1 MKVHVSS
8 DSTCDLSGA
17 LIEKYGIGITPLYIV
32 MGENSLKDG
41 LECTPADIFAA
52 VERTG
57 QLCSTAAVSVADYT
71 DYFGEKLKEYD
82 ELVHFTISSEMS
94 ACYQNACLAA
104 EEFAGRVFVV
114 DSRNLSTGIGHLV
127 LCAAE
132 LAAEGKSGAE
142 IKAAVDEKKAKLN
155 VSFVL
160 ETLNY
165 IHKGGRCSAVAALG
179 ANLLGLKP
187 CIEVRDGKMGV
198 GKKYRGSLKK
208 ALSAYVRDRLADT
221 ETLDLSRIFVTH
233 SAADDGIA
241 QEVASLVKE
250 LAPFEEVL
258 ITTAGSTISNH
269 CGPNCLGILYYNK

>member
-1 MKVHVSS
+1 MKVYVSA
-8 DSTCDLSGA
+8 DSTCDLSRE
-17 LIEKYGIGITPLYIV
+17 LVEKHGIGITPLYIV
-32 MGENSLKDG
+32 MGEESLKDG

-57 QLCSTAAVSVADYT
+57 QLCSTAAVSMADYM
-71 DYFGEKLKEYD
+71 DFFGEKLKEYD
-82 ELVHFTISSEMS
+82 EIVHFTISSEMS

-132 LAAEGKSGAE
+132 LAAEGEGGAE

-179 ANLLGLKP
+179 ANLLGLRP

-198 GKKYRGSLKK
+198 GKKYRGNLKK

-241 QEVASLVKE
+241 QEVAALVKE

>member
-1 MKVHVSS
+1 MSVYISS
-8 DSTCDLSGA
+8 DSTCDLSRE
-17 LIEKYGIGITPLYIV
+17 LIEKYNIGITPLYIV

-57 QLCSTAAVSVADYT
+57 QLCSTAAVSMADYM
-71 DYFGEKLKEYD
+71 DFFGEKLREYD
-82 ELVHFTISSEMS
+82 ELVHFTISSDMS

-104 EEFAGRVFVV
+104 EEFSGRVFVV
-114 DSRNLSTGIGHLV
+114 DSRSLSTGIGHLV
-127 LCAAE
+127 LNAAE
-132 LAAEGKSGAE
+132 LAAEGKGGAD
-142 IKAAVDEKKAKLN
+142 IKAAIDEKKEKLN

-208 ALSAYVRDRLADT
+208 SLAAYVRDRLEAPDSI
-221 ETLDLSRIFVTH
+221 DMKRIFVTH
-233 SAADDGIA
+233 SAADDAVA
-241 QEVASLVKE
+241 QEVAALVKE
-250 LAPFEEVL
+250 LAPFEEVI

>member
-1 MKVHVSS
+1 MKVYVSA
-8 DSTCDLSGA
+8 DSTCDLSRE
-17 LIEKYGIGITPLYIV
+17 LVEKHGIGITPLYIV
-32 MGENSLKDG
+32 MGEESLKDG

-57 QLCSTAAVSVADYT
+57 QLCSTAAVSMADYM
-71 DYFGEKLKEYD
+71 DFFGEKLKEYD
-82 ELVHFTISSEMS
+82 EIVHFTISSEMS

-104 EEFAGRVFVV
+104 EDFAGRVCVV

-132 LAAEGKSGAE
+132 LAAEGEGGAE

-179 ANLLGLKP
+179 ANLLGLMP

-198 GKKYRGSLKK
+198 GKKYRGNLKK

-241 QEVASLVKE
+241 QEVAALVKE

>member
-1 MKVHVSS
+1 MSVYISS
-8 DSTCDLSGA
+8 DSTCDLSRE
-17 LIEKYGIGITPLYIV
+17 LIEKYNIGITPLYIV

-57 QLCSTAAVSVADYT
+57 QLCSTAAVSMADYM
-71 DYFGEKLKEYD
+71 DFFGEKLREYD
-82 ELVHFTISSEMS
+82 ELVHFTISSDMS

-104 EEFAGRVFVV
+104 EEFSGRVFVV
-114 DSRNLSTGIGHLV
+114 DSRSLSTGIGHLV
-127 LCAAE
+127 LNAAE
-132 LAAEGKSGAE
+132 LAAEGKGGAD
-142 IKAAVDEKKAKLN
+142 IKAAIDEKKEKLN

-179 ANLLGLKP
+179 AHLLGLKP

-208 ALSAYVRDRLADT
+208 SLAAYVRDRLEAPDSI
-221 ETLDLSRIFVTH
+221 DMKRIFVTH
-233 SAADDGIA
+233 SAADDAVA
-241 QEVASLVKE
+241 QEVAALVKE
-250 LAPFEEVL
+250 LAPFEEVI

>member
-1 MKVHVSS
+1 MGVYVSS
-8 DSTCDLSGA
+8 DSTCDLSRE
-17 LIEKYGIGITPLYIV
+17 LIEKYNIGITPLYIV
-32 MGENSLKDG
+32 MGEDSLKDG

-57 QLCSTAAVSVADYT
+57 QLCSTAAVSMADYM
-71 DYFGEKLKEYD
+71 DFFGEKLKDHD
-82 ELVHFTISSEMS
+82 EIVHFTISSDMS

-104 EEFAGRVFVV
+104 DEFAGRVFIV
-114 DSRNLSTGIGHLV
+114 DSRSLSTGIGHLV
-127 LCAAE
+127 LNAAE
-132 LAAEGKSGAE
+132 LAAAGVSGAE
-142 IKAAVDEKKAKLN
+142 IKRIVDEKKAKLN

-198 GKKYRGSLKK
+198 GKKYRGTMKKSL
-208 ALSAYVRDRLADT
+208 AAYVRDRLAET
-221 ETLDLSRIFVTH
+221 ENLDLRRIFITH
-233 SAADDGIA
+233 SAADDSAA
-241 QEVASLVKE
+241 QEVAALVKE

>member
-1 MKVHVSS
+1 MRVYVSS
-8 DSTCDLSGA
+8 DSTCDLSAA
-17 LIEKYGIGITPLYIV
+17 LCEKYNIGITPLYIV

-57 QLCSTAAVSVADYT
+57 QLCSTAAVSMADYM
-71 DYFGEKLKEYD
+71 DFFGEKLREYD
-82 ELVHFTISSEMS
+82 ELVHFTISSDMS

-104 EEFAGRVFVV
+104 EEFSDRVFVV
-114 DSRNLSTGIGHLV
+114 DSRSLSTGIGHLV
-127 LCAAE
+127 LNAAE
-132 LAAEGKSGAE
+132 LAAEGKGGAD
-142 IKAAVDEKKAKLN
+142 IKAAIDEKKEKLN

-208 ALSAYVRDRLADT
+208 SLAAYVRDRLEEPDSI
-221 ETLDLSRIFVTH
+221 DMKRIFVTH
-233 SAADDGIA
+233 SAADDAVA
-241 QEVASLVKE
+241 QEVAALVKE
-250 LAPFEEVL
+250 LAPFEEVI

>member
-1 MKVHVSS
+1 MKVYVSA
-8 DSTCDLSGA
+8 DSTCDLSRE
-17 LIEKYGIGITPLYIV
+17 LVEKHGIGITPLYIV
-32 MGENSLKDG
+32 MGEESLKDG

-57 QLCSTAAVSVADYT
+57 QLCSTAAVSMADYM
-71 DYFGEKLKEYD
+71 DFFGEKLKEYD
-82 ELVHFTISSEMS
+82 EIVHFTISSEMS

-114 DSRNLSTGIGHLV
+114 DSHNLSTGIGHLV

-132 LAAEGKSGAE
+132 LAAEGEGGAE

-179 ANLLGLKP
+179 ANLLGLRP

-198 GKKYRGSLKK
+198 GKKYRGNLKK

-241 QEVASLVKE
+241 QEVAALVKE

>member
-1 MKVHVSS
+1 MSVYISS
-8 DSTCDLSGA
+8 DSTCDLSRE
-17 LIEKYGIGITPLYIV
+17 LIEKYNIGITPLYIV

-57 QLCSTAAVSVADYT
+57 QLCSTAAVSMADYM
-71 DYFGEKLKEYD
+71 DFFGEKLREYD
-82 ELVHFTISSEMS
+82 ELVHFTISSDMS

-104 EEFAGRVFVV
+104 QEFSGRVFVV
-114 DSRNLSTGIGHLV
+114 DSRSLSTGIGHLV
-127 LCAAE
+127 LNAAE
-132 LAAEGKSGAE
+132 LAAEGKGGAD
-142 IKAAVDEKKAKLN
+142 IKAAIDEKKEKLN

-160 ETLNY
+160 ETLSY

-208 ALSAYVRDRLADT
+208 SLAAYVRDRLEAPDSI
-221 ETLDLSRIFVTH
+221 DMKRIFVTH
-233 SAADDGIA
+233 SAADDAVA
-241 QEVASLVKE
+241 QEVAALVKE
-250 LAPFEEVL
+250 LAPFEEVI

>member
-1 MKVHVSS
+1 MKVSVSS
-8 DSTCDLSGA
+8 DSTCDLSRE
-17 LIEKYGIGITPLYIV
+17 LIEKYSIGITPLYIV
-32 MGENSLKDG
+32 MGEDSLKDG

-57 QLCSTAAVSVADYT
+57 QLCSTAAVSMADYAEF
-71 DYFGEKLKEYD
+71 FGEKLKEYD
-82 ELVHFTISSEMS
+82 EIVHFTISSEMS

-142 IKAAVDEKKAKLN
+142 IKAVVDEKKAKLN

-241 QEVASLVKE
+241 REVAALVKE

>member
-1 MKVHVSS
+1 MKVYVSA
-8 DSTCDLSGA
+8 DSTCDLSRE
-17 LIEKYGIGITPLYIV
+17 LVEKHGIGITPLYIV
-32 MGENSLKDG
+32 MGEESLKDG

-57 QLCSTAAVSVADYT
+57 QLCSTAAVSMADYM
-71 DYFGEKLKEYD
+71 DFFGEKLKEYD
-82 ELVHFTISSEMS
+82 EIVHFTISSEMS

-104 EEFAGRVFVV
+104 EDFAGRVCVV

-132 LAAEGKSGAE
+132 LAAEGEGGAE

-179 ANLLGLKP
+179 ANLLGLRP

-198 GKKYRGSLKK
+198 GKKYRGNLKK

-241 QEVASLVKE
+241 QEVAALVKE

>member
-1 MKVHVSS
+1 MSVFVSS
-8 DSTCDLSGA
+8 DSTCDLSRE
-17 LIEKYGIGITPLYIV
+17 LLEKYNIGITPLYII
-32 MGENSLKDG
+32 MGQDSLKDG

-57 QLCSTAAVSVADYT
+57 QLCSTAAVSMADYV
-71 DYFGEKLKEYD
+71 DFFGEKLKEYD
-82 ELVHFTISSEMS
+82 ELVHFTISSDMS

-104 EEFAGRVFVV
+104 EEFPGRVFVV

-127 LCAAE
+127 LNAAE
-132 LAAEGKSGAE
+132 LAAGGKSGAE
-142 IKAAVDEKKAKLN
+142 IKAAVDEKKEKLN

-187 CIEVRDGKMGV
+187 CIEVRDGRMGV

-208 ALSAYVRDRLADT
+208 SLSAYVRDRLA
-221 ETLDLSRIFVTH
+221 EPEKVDLHRIFVTH
-233 SAADDGIA
+233 SAADDTLAREIA
-241 QEVASLVKE
+241 ELVKE

-258 ITTAGSTISNH
+258 ITAAGSTISNH

>member
-1 MKVHVSS
+1 MRVYVSS
-8 DSTCDLSGA
+8 DSTCDLSAA
-17 LIEKYGIGITPLYIV
+17 LCEKYNIGIVPLYIV
-32 MGENSLKDG
+32 MGDKSLRDG
-41 LECTPADIFAA
+41 VECAPQDIFAA

-57 QLCSTAAVSVADYT
+57 QLCSTAAVTLGDYM
-71 DYFGEKLKEYD
+71 DFFGEKLREYD
-82 ELVHFTISSEMS
+82 ELVHFTISSDMS

-104 EEFAGRVFVV
+104 QEFSGRVFVV
-114 DSRNLSTGIGHLV
+114 DSRSLSTGIGHLV
-127 LCAAE
+127 LNAAE
-132 LAAEGKSGAE
+132 LAAEGKGGAD
-142 IKAAVDEKKAKLN
+142 IKAAIDEKKEKLN

-160 ETLNY
+160 ETLSY

-208 ALSAYVRDRLADT
+208 SLAAYVRDRLEAPDSI
-221 ETLDLSRIFVTH
+221 DMKRIFVTH
-233 SAADDGIA
+233 SAADDA
-241 QEVASLVKE
+241 VTQEVAALVKE
-250 LAPFEEVL
+250 LAPFEEVI

>member
-1 MKVHVSS
+1 MKVYVSS
-8 DSTCDLSGA
+8 DSTCDLSRE

-57 QLCSTAAVSVADYT
+57 QLCSTAAVSMADYT
-71 DYFGEKLKEYD
+71 DFFGEKLKEYD
-82 ELVHFTISSEMS
+82 EIVHFTISSEMS

-114 DSRNLSTGIGHLV
+114 DSRNLSTGIGHLA

-132 LAAEGKSGAE
+132 LAAEGKGGAE

-160 ETLNY
+160 ETLSY

-233 SAADDGIA
+233 SASDDGIA
-241 QEVASLVKE
+241 QEVADLVKE

-258 ITTAGSTISNH
+258 VTTAGSTISNH